1 MRRPVVLVIAPFAIF
16 ALYLVAL
23 AHVIRFAAVQPTP
36 RWWIAMFPT
45 WRSASLTW
53 LLCVHAAAVAFA
65 SLPFAWVVSR
75 LYGRFAVYVSGVIAV
90 VVWGV
95 LEAPLAVEVTKNP
108 RFFLKGMWLADT
120 LQFLLILPALVW
132 LLRKLPSNNRWRGP

>member
-1 MRRPVVLVIAPFAIF
+1 MRPPIVLVIAPFALF

-23 AHVIRFAAVQPTP
+23 AYVIGFAAVQPTP

-65 SLPFAWVVSR
+65 SLPVAWVLSR

-90 VVWGV
+90 VVWGY
-95 LEAPLAVEVTKNP
+95 
-108 RFFLKGMWLADT
+108 
-120 LQFLLILPALVW
+120 
-132 LLRKLPSNNRWRGP
+132 LRLPSRLRSRKAHVSFSKACG